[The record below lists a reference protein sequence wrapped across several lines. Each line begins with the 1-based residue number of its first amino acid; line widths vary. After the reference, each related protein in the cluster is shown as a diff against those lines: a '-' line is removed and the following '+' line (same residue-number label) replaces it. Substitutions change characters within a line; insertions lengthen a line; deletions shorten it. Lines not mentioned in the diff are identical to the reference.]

1 MKQKVIRAGLH
12 SLSVIIPAP
21 FIHALGIKKGDS
33 VDVTTFQE
41 SGKVIMKF
49 HGAIQLPLV
58 ETSRK
63 KAIKRQHETK

>member
-12 SLSVIIPAP
+12 SLAVIIPAP

-33 VDVTTFQE
+33 VEVATYQE
-41 SGKVIMKF
+41 SGKVMMKF

-58 ETSRK
+58 ETSK
-63 KAIKRQHETK
+63 KKVIKKQHETK